1 MSLLIYAQD
10 PEFQRLTD
18 EIFARQLT
26 EDPRLQQELDNQ
38 TQQKMYEDVQYNVD
52 FLYTALQLED
62 DGLYERYARWLYQ
75 LLIPMMTYC
84 TRERVRDIMLE
95 HYQLIRICMEKTIA
109 EDKRPKLHRILDSAV
124 QATID
129 ECAED
134 STRPLVS
141 EKYEAEIQR
150 YLEHVLQANTKGVL
164 NLVTEYVKAG
174 IPLNTICVDII
185 TEALRRVGELWHQHQ
200 ISVDM
205 EHYATTVTQMAL
217 AQLYPIIFSQPR
229 KNKTIVVACVGS
241 ELHELGPRMVA
252 DLFEYD
258 GWDSIY
264 LGAAVSHETLQ
275 AVVAEQKPDL
285 VALSVTMPQ
294 HLLLCQE
301 TVKKLREAF
310 PAVKIAVG
318 GQALEKTTLW
328 QSWGAD
334 IYTKTARELVIWA
347 DETL

>member
-1 MSLLIYAQD
+1 M
-10 PEFQRLTD
+10 QR
-18 EIFARQLT
+18 RS
-26 EDPRLQQELDNQ
+26 
-38 TQQKMYEDVQYNVD
+38 
-52 FLYTALQLED
+52 
-62 DGLYERYARWLYQ
+62 
-75 LLIPMMTYC
+75 
-84 TRERVRDIMLE
+84 
-95 HYQLIRICMEKTIA
+95 
-109 EDKRPKLHRILDSAV
+109 PK
-124 QATID
+124 
-129 ECAED
+129 
-134 STRPLVS
+134 
-141 EKYEAEIQR
+141 
-150 YLEHVLQANTKGVL
+150 
-164 NLVTEYVKAG
+164 
-174 IPLNTICVDII
+174 
-185 TEALRRVGELWHQHQ
+185 
-200 ISVDM
+200 
-205 EHYATTVTQMAL
+205 AL
-217 AQLYPIIFSQPR
+217 AQLYPLFSVSRAKIRPSWSP
-229 KNKTIVVACVGS
+229 CVGS